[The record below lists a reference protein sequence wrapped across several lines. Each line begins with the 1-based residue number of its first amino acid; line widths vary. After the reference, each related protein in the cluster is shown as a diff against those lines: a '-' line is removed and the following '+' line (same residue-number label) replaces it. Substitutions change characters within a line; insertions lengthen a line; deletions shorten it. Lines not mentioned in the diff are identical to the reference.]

1 MRPTATE
8 LATVSRECIDNRS
21 QFATRNNSHGDNRRT
36 RDGKAAYG
44 FAIMHT
50 PLALIS
56 ARLSSNPD
64 APRLHPQHRDFLHY
78 LWSCGGAM
86 RQIDEYTV
94 EVEVDPQY
102 GNGRDEY
109 AALVGKNPS
118 TIGRWA
124 RDLKAHGLIDTRKT
138 RLVDRNPAGQ
148 GRTVWIVRLPINA
161 VEQRH
166 RIGRARVNDDVA
178 RRHELREARRS
189 GAPAKPREK
198 DYRQRRQNAAAHTV
212 QEPTSDPKMRGAT
225 GAPRAHRAIETPRAH
240 RAIDTPR
247 MRGGVRT
254 QEQIA
259 ITPIPRTAAATRE
272 ATIDDRLALRVLT
285 ERIGVS
291 PNVAADLVRQ
301 LGGELCCAYGHCHL
315 EGNPSGGA
323 GAFVNKARE
332 GKHGAF
338 EYSRGGRRIR
348 PTGEGDLIVDS
359 NDGSNPPT
367 RRQKTEDRRR
377 LADGGAL
384 RTCALVA

>member
-1 MRPTATE
+1 M
-8 LATVSRECIDNRS
+8 
-21 QFATRNNSHGDNRRT
+21 Q
-36 RDGKAAYG
+36 
-44 FAIMHT
+44 
-50 PLALIS
+50 
-56 ARLSSNPD
+56 
-64 APRLHPQHRDFLHY
+64 
-78 LWSCGGAM
+78 
-86 RQIDEYTV
+86 QIDDYSV

-109 AALVGKNPS
+109 AAQIGVNPS
-118 TIGRWA
+118 TVGRWA

-138 RLVDRNPAGQ
+138 RLVERNPAGQ

-189 GAPAKPREK
+189 GTPPKPREK

-212 QEPTSDPKMRGAT
+212 QEPTSDPKMRGAN
-225 GAPRAHRAIETPRAH
+225 GAPKMHRAVDAQKMHRAVDAQKMH
-240 RAIDTPR
+240 RAIDTPK
-247 MRGGVRT
+247 MRGGVT
-254 QEQIA
+254 SQEQIT
-259 ITPIPRTAAATRE
+259 ITPNPRTAAATRQF
-272 ATIDDRLALRVLT
+272 TVDDRLALRVLT
-285 ERIGVS
+285 ERIGIS
-291 PNVAADLVRQ
+291 MNVAAELVGQ

-332 GKHGAF
+332 DNPCAF
-338 EYSRGGRRIR
+338 EYSRGGKRIR
-348 PTGEGDLIVDS
+348 PTGGGDLIVDS

-384 RTCALVA
+384 RTGALVA